1 MKTRPKFP
9 LLAKVLVW
17 LLLHLTIIALAFLGF
32 MGWQLGLGL
41 DSLLSGAAGE
51 RLRVF
56 GDSARAEIIDLP
68 RGEWNA
74 AVKPLAEAKNVVA
87 GFYDPGNPESFP
99 VGLPANVVEKL
110 GSPTLPRPGPPE
122 RGVPSPRPRG
132 EGDFRGR
139 HDGPRDREPRDV
151 EGNRPPTRP
160 VFLMRGA
167 GGDGYWAGIEL
178 HLGGS
183 PGRPPRPAVLLIRS
197 DRMDGS
203 GMFFE
208 VRPWLLGGLAV
219 LVLSLA
225 FWTPFVWKITR
236 YINGL
241 TVATERIAAG
251 DFQISLPPRGND
263 ELGNLGHA
271 VKTMAGRLDH
281 LILGQKRF
289 MGDAAHELCAPLARM
304 RTGIGILEMSLAEN
318 LRPRLAQIEEEAEE
332 LATLVEEILAFSRA
346 ENRALV
352 LRAIDLEQLVH
363 EVIAKE
369 GGGCELDLRVP
380 KKIMVLGDHGLLG
393 RALGNLVRNVKV
405 HAGPEA
411 KAIIAA
417 EERGNLVEISVT
429 DDGPGV
435 SDDELPR
442 IFEPFYRP
450 DRSRSR
456 DTGGSGLGLAI
467 VRSAVEACHGEL
479 MASLPPSGGFSVTL
493 ILKKFPLSPPKTA
506 N

>member
-1 MKTRPKFP
+1 MD
-9 LLAKVLVW
+9 LA
-17 LLLHLTIIALAFLGF
+17 
-32 MGWQLGLGL
+32 
-41 DSLLSGAAGE
+41 E
-51 RLRVF
+51 LRVF
-56 GDSARAEIIDLP
+56 
-68 RGEWNA
+68 
-74 AVKPLAEAKNVVA
+74 
-87 GFYDPGNPESFP
+87 
-99 VGLPANVVEKL
+99 
-110 GSPTLPRPGPPE
+110 
-122 RGVPSPRPRG
+122 
-132 EGDFRGR
+132 
-139 HDGPRDREPRDV
+139 
-151 EGNRPPTRP
+151 
-160 VFLMRGA
+160 
-167 GGDGYWAGIEL
+167 
-178 HLGGS
+178 
-183 PGRPPRPAVLLIRS
+183 
-197 DRMDGS
+197 
-203 GMFFE
+203 
-208 VRPWLLGGLAV
+208 
-219 LVLSLA
+219 
-225 FWTPFVWKITR
+225 
-236 YINGL
+236 L

-263 ELGNLGHA
+263 ELGNLGDA
-271 VKTMAGRLDH
+271 VRTMAGRLDH

-318 LRPRLAQIEEEAEE
+318 LRPRLAQIEEDAEE

-352 LRAIDLEQLVH
+352 LRGIDLEQLVH

-369 GGGCELDLRVP
+369 AGGCEVDLRIP
-380 KKIMVLGDHGLLG
+380 KKIMVLGDQALLG

-405 HAGPEA
+405 HAGQEA

-435 SDDELPR
+435 SADELPR

-493 ILKKFPLSPPKTA
+493 KLKKFSLSHPKTA
-506 N
+506 L